1 MFISAT
7 SVLAAA
13 VVFNAA
19 STFAAVVP
27 ITDSSAVAR
36 EVTPEVE
43 IREAPADLLVA
54 AREQQDS
61 NLQARN
67 WHKKH
72 AHKAQEPAPLVH
84 DAAHL
89 QHTQAKFLV
98 TGRVKKWH
106 RVHKW
111 KHVHDAVFKACNKN
125 KNNKKAH
132 DKKNHHAKNHAKEQ
146 QLIVTMFKY
155 NMPGKSYA
163 VTNQQQWEKVLKA
176 AKGHP
181 ILVSAV
187 NPATNPVNNNKK
199 ATPAKPKGK
208 RDLEEDDVLARDFED
223 DVEARDFE
231 EDMDMFAR
239 DFEDDEDM
247 FAREFDDDV
256 YVRSFESIA
265 DLD

>member
-19 STFAAVVP
+19 SSFAAVVP

-43 IREAPADLLVA
+43 VREVPADLFI
-54 AREQQDS
+54 AREDFDDDLLS
-61 NLQARN
+61 REDIEDDLFARDEVTDVEARG
-67 WHKKH
+67 WHK
-72 AHKAQEPAPLVH
+72 HKAQEPAPLVH
-84 DAAHL
+84 DMKKL
-89 QHTQAKFLV
+89 QHTQPKFLV

-111 KHVHDAVFKACNKN
+111 KHVYAAAHKACSKN
-125 KNNKKAH
+125 KKDKKAH
-132 DKKNHHAKNHAKEQ
+132 DKAAHQ
-146 QLIVTMFKY
+146 PVIVTMFKY
-155 NMPGKSYA
+155 NMPGKSYT
-163 VTNQQQWEKVLKA
+163 VSNQQQWEKVLKA

-181 ILVSAV
+181 ILISTI
-187 NPATNPVNNNKK
+187 NPASNPPAPNNNKK
-199 ATPAKPKGK
+199 AAPAKGK
-208 RDLEEDDVLARDFED
+208 RDLEEDLEMFTRDFED
-223 DVEARDFE
+223 D
-231 EDMDMFAR
+231 
-239 DFEDDEDM
+239 DM

-256 YVRSFESIA
+256 YTRSYESIA